1 MNTAPAGVPIAGDD
15 VHHAGQAIPLGIR
28 ARYVC
33 AMPRSTEQLSVGE
46 WAVLGL
52 LAEEPTHGFAVAR
65 AMAPDG
71 EIGKVWSL
79 PRPRVYHAIDGLT
92 EKGLIEPVGT
102 VASRT
107 GPRRTVLRI
116 TPSGRRAVTKWLR
129 APVQHVR
136 DARSLFLLKLLFLER
151 GARDREPLLRA
162 QRKRF
167 DALAD
172 RLATTISEADGFDRT
187 LLRWRLET
195 TTAAVRFIDTLTDS
209 PQDPLP

>member
-1 MNTAPAGVPIAGDD
+1 
-15 VHHAGQAIPLGIR
+15 
-28 ARYVC
+28 
-33 AMPRSTEQLSVGE
+33 MPRSRDQPSAGE

-71 EIGKVWSL
+71 EIGKIWSL
-79 PRPRVYHAIDGLT
+79 PRPHVYHAIDGLT
-92 EKGLIEPVGT
+92 EKGLIEPAGT
-102 VASRT
+102 IASPT

-116 TPSGRRAVTKWLR
+116 TPSGRRALTKWLHT
-129 APVQHVR
+129 PVEHVR
-136 DARSLFLLKLLFLER
+136 DARVLFLLKLLFLDR
-151 GARDREPLLRA
+151 GARDPQPLLLA

-172 RLATTISEADGFDRT
+172 RLATTMSNADGFDRT

-195 TTAAVRFIDTLTDS
+195 TTAAVRFIDTLDDE
-209 PQDPLP
+209 P